1 MDLDLRKLRYFVAV
15 AEELHFGRAADR
27 LHIAQPV
34 LSRQIRALED
44 ELRVELLLRD
54 RRGTALT
61 AAGRQLLEE
70 ARPLLVSAEA
80 LHTRVAAAARDEP
93 SFTVGFMPGITVTS
107 AVQVLRSRHPGLEVR
122 MLRTDWTNQVT
133 VLHDARADVSIV
145 RQPIDRVGVETRP
158 LFEEPRL
165 VAVSTGHRLA
175 RKESIRIADLAE
187 DHLLQE
193 PDAVPE
199 WREIAVELRSGRR
212 EPVPNISSVEEKLEL
227 VAGQV
232 GVAVIPAST
241 ARFYTRP
248 DVVCIAVEDL
258 GPNRVAIGWLAGR
271 DTALVRE
278 FADICAAV
286 LPEHTT
292 SDQVGTP

>member
-1 MDLDLRKLRYFVAV
+1 V
-15 AEELHFGRAADR
+15 AEELHFGRAAAR

-61 AAGRQLLEE
+61 AAGEKLLEE
-70 ARPLLVSAEA
+70 AGPLLTSAEA
-80 LHTRVAAAARDEP
+80 LHRRVTAAARGEP
-93 SFTVGFMPGITVTS
+93 TFTVGFMPGITVTS
-107 AVQVLRSRHPGLEVR
+107 AVQVLRSRHEELDVR
-122 MLRTDWTNQVT
+122 LLRTDWNNQVT
-133 VLHDARADVSIV
+133 VLHEARADVSIV
-145 RQPIDRVGVETRP
+145 RLPIDNAGLETRP
-158 LFEEPRL
+158 LFDEPRL
-165 VAVSTGHRLA
+165 AAVSARHRLA
-175 RKESIRIADLAE
+175 NKESIRIADLAE

-199 WREIAVELRSGRR
+199 WREIAIELRTGQRR
-212 EPVPNISSVEEKLEL
+212 PVPAINSVEEKLEL

-232 GVAVIPAST
+232 GIAVIPAST

-258 GPNRVAIGWLAGR
+258 APNRVALGWLAGR
-271 DTALVRE
+271 DIALIRE
-278 FADICAAV
+278 FAEICAAV
-286 LPEHTT
+286 LPEH
-292 SDQVGTP
+292 D